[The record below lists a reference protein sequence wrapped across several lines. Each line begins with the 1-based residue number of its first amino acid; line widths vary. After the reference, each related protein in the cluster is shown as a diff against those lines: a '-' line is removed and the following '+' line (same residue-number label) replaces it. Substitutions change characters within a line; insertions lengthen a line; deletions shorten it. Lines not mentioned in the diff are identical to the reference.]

1 METNAISPLISFLIS
16 LNYGY
21 ENCIVPIVKSSHH
34 CAEFGFGIFESSMLK
49 LLNCIKVLF
58 DGKEV
63 PYLQNPTKQRRI
75 IGLL

>member
-21 ENCIVPIVKSSHH
+21 EICIVPIVKSSNH

-49 LLNCIKVLF
+49 LLNCIKF
-58 DGKEV
+58 
-63 PYLQNPTKQRRI
+63 
-75 IGLL
+75 